1 MFVCTELGG
10 ELMRRRLLMDIVIEK
25 EEMKNMKLI
34 KTIICNGNDMT
45 WNINL
50 DDDGNAFS
58 CTEIVISL
66 SKASYSSYTGIG
78 FNGIAWSSDKAIK
91 IWYGDSGKDG
101 CIWIECV
108 GGGIVRYIANL
119 GAVTSMRLNRYA
131 LNDSDEINQIQFRLP
146 GAPAEGETIEIYGR

>member
-1 MFVCTELGG
+1 MN
-10 ELMRRRLLMDIVIEK
+10 RRRIMLMSGQEV

-34 KTIICNGNDMT
+34 KTITCNGNDAS

-78 FNGIAWSSDKAIK
+78 LNGIFWSNDKAIK
-91 IWYGDSGKDG
+91 IWYGDHGKEG
-101 CIWIECV
+101 CMWIECV
-108 GGGIVRYIANL
+108 GGGIIRYIANFGVL
-119 GAVTSMRLNRYA
+119 TTMRLKCDA
-131 LNDSDEINQIQFRLP
+131 LNGSDEINQISFRLP
-146 GAPAEGETIEIYGR
+146 SAPDEGETIHIYGR

>member
-1 MFVCTELGG
+1 MLH
-10 ELMRRRLLMDIVIEK
+10 RRLMMLLGQ
-25 EEMKNMKLI
+25 EEAEIKNMKLI
-34 KTIICNGNDMT
+34 KTITCNGNDTT

-66 SKASYSSYTGIG
+66 SKAQSYSSYTGIG
-78 FNGIAWSSDKAIK
+78 LNGIAWSSDKAIK
-91 IWYGDSGKDG
+91 IWYGDSAKDG

-119 GAVTSMRLNRYA
+119 GTLTTMRLKCDA
-131 LNDSDEINQIQFRLP
+131 LNGSDEINQIQFRLP
-146 GAPAEGETIEIYGR
+146 SAPAEGETIEIYGR